1 MNTQHIT
8 EHLQELDRQLAKCTS
23 PAEGFALSQQRKKI
37 MDQLAMVEQLKSPVM
52 VVKTADFHP
61 VNSHFDM
68 AIIDDLV
75 DTPAPPHVQAE
86 VERQLDKIFAGSE
99 CKIETATQADVR
111 KERELAQAVERLV
124 RRKNPNYVPPVR
136 APRRHKLVRVS
147 MPSLSMLMTC
157 FTMGNTFRFEMDLPQ
172 GSRMVRWFP
181 DQVSDCLCM
190 IFEHESFADVPDG
203 EEIPEAPPGSFR
215 VVT

>member
-52 VVKTADFHP
+52 VVKTADFYP
-61 VNSHFDM
+61 GNSPFDK

-75 DTPAPPHVQAE
+75 SPEEEQQKIE
-86 VERQLDKIFAGSE
+86 KKLDEIFGGSK
-99 CKIETATQADVR
+99 CKAETATEASIK
-111 KERELAQAVERLV
+111 KERELARAVERLV
-124 RRKNPNYVPPVR
+124 RRKNPNYQPPVR
-136 APRRHKLVRVS
+136 APRRHKMVRVS
-147 MPSLSMLMTC
+147 MASLSMLMTC
-157 FTMGNTFRFEMDLPQ
+157 FTMGNTFCFEMDLPQ
-172 GSRMVRWFP
+172 GARLVRWFP
-181 DQVSDCLCM
+181 DPVRDCFCM
-190 IFEHESFADVPDG
+190 IFEHPDFADVEDG
-203 EEIPEAPPGSFR
+203 AEIPEAPPGSFR